1 VRKSI
6 QYGICSIDYKL
17 ESLLTSVE
25 FDINS
30 KEIISIEVK
39 DGDVVLFKSRI
50 KDISGFNNSIEGNN
64 FDDWKVLDWRE
75 VK

>member
-1 VRKSI
+1 MPP
-6 QYGICSIDYKL
+6 
-17 ESLLTSVE
+17 
-25 FDINS
+25 
-30 KEIISIEVK
+30 
-39 DGDVVLFKSRI
+39 VLAKRGWHLDDALAMRRQFRI